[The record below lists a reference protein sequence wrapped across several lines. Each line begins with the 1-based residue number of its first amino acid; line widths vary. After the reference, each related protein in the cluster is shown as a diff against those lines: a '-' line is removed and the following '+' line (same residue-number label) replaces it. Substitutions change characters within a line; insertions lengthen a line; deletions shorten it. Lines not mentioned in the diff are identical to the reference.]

1 MYFEI
6 NKPIGKTGHLRL
18 TRLIVNKDGKRIGFI
33 RKNSPTRGYLFIND
47 VGYQWEKRLTS
58 NTGKEYF
65 SPYKTLVKYCD
76 TLAEAKAAA
85 KKVYG
90 SV

>member
-6 NKPIGKTGHLRL
+6 NKPIGKTGHTRL
-18 TRLIVNKDGKRIGFI
+18 TRLIVNKDGKRIGYI
-33 RKNSPTRGYLFIND
+33 RKNSPAKGYVFKND
-47 VGYQWEKRLTS
+47 VGYEWEKILTS
-58 NTGKEYF
+58 NTGTEYGCAF
-65 SPYKTLVKYCD
+65 KTTVKYFD
-76 TLAEAKAAA
+76 TLAECRAAA